1 MRNKTAFRVWVCMW
15 AIILLLFNLIY
26 LPNLRRIK
34 CPRNP
39 NKIWHLLRSNTFQK
53 CLRMFDSTIGR
64 SLAEFVKP
72 ELRRL
77 LALEIVSFFFSLAR
91 LLPAEKQKS
100 PQKLTHEEE
109 EEKTRL
115 RFNVITRLENCYYL
129 VLGFPHSDAETII
142 HNNNKT
148 TISTLSDL

>member
-1 MRNKTAFRVWVCMW
+1 MRNKTAFRVCVCVW

-26 LPNLRRIK
+26 LPNLRQIRG
-34 CPRNP
+34 PRKP

-77 LALEIVSFFFSLAR
+77 LALDIVSGFYFAR
-91 LLPAEKQKS
+91 SITSSRETKITSKTNTWRGR
-100 PQKLTHEEE
+100 K
-109 EEKTRL
+109 KTRL
-115 RFNVITRLENCYYL
+115 RFSVITRLENCYYL

-142 HNNNKT
+142 HNM
-148 TISTLSDL
+148 